1 MRNKIAIYKED
12 VPHKGFMLYIKD
24 WLSSRNITPVCLL
37 VAKSN
42 LVIAVLDTGINKT
55 LICFYVQKLCAFGTG
70 GVLVYYDV
78 EAMSDHL
85 KKLVENTFTNWVA
98 QTYLC

>member
-1 MRNKIAIYKED
+1 
-12 VPHKGFMLYIKD
+12 MLYIKD
-24 WLSSRNITPVCLL
+24 WLKSRGVEPACLL

-42 LVIAVLDTGINKT
+42 LVIAVLNNNINKT
-55 LICFYVQKLCAFGTG
+55 LICFYVQKLCALGTG
-70 GVLVYYDV
+70 GVIVYYDV
-78 EAMSDHL
+78 EAMSGHL